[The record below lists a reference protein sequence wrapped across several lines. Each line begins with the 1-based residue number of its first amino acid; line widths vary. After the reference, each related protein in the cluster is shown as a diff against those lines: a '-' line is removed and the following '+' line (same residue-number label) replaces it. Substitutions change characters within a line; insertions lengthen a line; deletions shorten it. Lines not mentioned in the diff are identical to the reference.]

1 MLRDKTF
8 YRDLADKMARNDER
22 RDQLFSS
29 FEDMYHG
36 KWDLPAELE
45 AQSWIVKYTASDPYD
60 AIAAATRVLAASEP
74 HVKYQPLAE
83 NTETKDMAD
92 AWERNLKWQLKSAN
106 RRRSVS
112 VETDVVSSALLYQA
126 VAMMVIDLDYQMQKM
141 KKLGMDTRRYEM
153 VRRYSRFLVKVF
165 NPKQVH
171 VERSD
176 YMSERVLL
184 RQVRTAQSVIDE
196 WGDLATDLQE
206 PAKNNK
212 SVLYNDLYD
221 GEYHTIYC
229 TPDHSNKETWIIPPA
244 NHDLTFLPWVAMMG
258 GSMLEEKEEDKY
270 HSILYSSAKT
280 NQWKLLNIQETLLF
294 SETITRGGAPRVK
307 VTGPD
312 PDSIEV
318 DYSDPA
324 RPIRVPAGHDV
335 VPFPPP
341 EVDTA
346 ALTMADRLRN
356 SMNRST
362 VSNILLTGDVASGTA
377 FSTMALQ
384 TQIAVGALKPSKVL
398 AEQALS
404 EMFTLMLLWTK
415 HSDIPLLAY
424 GNDKRVDL
432 GTNYMIMP
440 DEIQP
445 DAIYIDVELS
455 PDEPTDRQAR
465 ANTATQLV
473 QWGLS
478 KERALETMGIADTQQ
493 AIEDW
498 YLDKL
503 KENELDML
511 IKQRQWELDRMIQQ
525 DQMQMQMDV
534 QGQQAAM
541 AQQQAQQQAAMQ
553 MADQQQM
560 ESGIPGGAGFNAGMG
575 GQAPTQA
582 IPGLTNEALT
592 GADRFGNEITG
603 LEV

>member
-1 MLRDKTF
+1 
-8 YRDLADKMARNDER
+8 
-22 RDQLFSS
+22 
-29 FEDMYHG
+29 
-36 KWDLPAELE
+36 
-45 AQSWIVKYTASDPYD
+45 
-60 AIAAATRVLAASEP
+60 
-74 HVKYQPLAE
+74 
-83 NTETKDMAD
+83 
-92 AWERNLKWQLKSAN
+92 
-106 RRRSVS
+106 
-112 VETDVVSSALLYQA
+112 
-126 VAMMVIDLDYQMQKM
+126 
-141 KKLGMDTRRYEM
+141 
-153 VRRYSRFLVKVF
+153 
-165 NPKQVH
+165 
-171 VERSD
+171 
-176 YMSERVLL
+176 
-184 RQVRTAQSVIDE
+184 
-196 WGDLATDLQE
+196 
-206 PAKNNK
+206 
-212 SVLYNDLYD
+212 
-221 GEYHTIYC
+221 
-229 TPDHSNKETWIIPPA
+229 
-244 NHDLTFLPWVAMMG
+244 
-258 GSMLEEKEEDKY
+258 
-270 HSILYSSAKT
+270 
-280 NQWKLLNIQETLLF
+280 
-294 SETITRGGAPRVK
+294 
-307 VTGPD
+307 
-312 PDSIEV
+312 
-318 DYSDPA
+318 
-324 RPIRVPAGHDV
+324 
-335 VPFPPP
+335 
-341 EVDTA
+341 
-346 ALTMADRLRN
+346 
-356 SMNRST
+356 
-362 VSNILLTGDVASGTA
+362 
-377 FSTMALQ
+377 
-384 TQIAVGALKPSKVL
+384 VGALKPSKVL

-478 KERALETMGIADTQQ
+478 KERALETMGISDTQQ